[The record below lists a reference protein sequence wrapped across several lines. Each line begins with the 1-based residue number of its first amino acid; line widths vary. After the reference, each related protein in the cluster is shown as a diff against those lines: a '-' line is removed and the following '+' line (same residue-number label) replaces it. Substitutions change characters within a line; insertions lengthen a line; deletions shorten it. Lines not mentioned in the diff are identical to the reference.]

1 MQTGGVTQKPL
12 RAEGQVDES
21 PTRDSTSRR
30 DGRRGDD
37 GFGGLWFC
45 LHDADPVQFRL
56 IRERTC
62 SGEGSLLKRA
72 GIWPLMG
79 RIVPWATTK
88 SIAGIFEAGP
98 FCRDQP
104 RRKRT

>member
-45 LHDADPVQFRL
+45 LYDAGGAQFRL

-62 SGEGSLLKRA
+62 SGEGSLLEWARL
-72 GIWPLMG
+72 WPLMG

-88 SIAGIFEAGP
+88 SIAGIFETGP
-98 FCRDQP
+98 VCRD
-104 RRKRT
+104 

>member
-37 GFGGLWFC
+37 GSGGL
-45 LHDADPVQFRL
+45 
-56 IRERTC
+56 
-62 SGEGSLLKRA
+62 
-72 GIWPLMG
+72 
-79 RIVPWATTK
+79 
-88 SIAGIFEAGP
+88 
-98 FCRDQP
+98 
-104 RRKRT
+104 